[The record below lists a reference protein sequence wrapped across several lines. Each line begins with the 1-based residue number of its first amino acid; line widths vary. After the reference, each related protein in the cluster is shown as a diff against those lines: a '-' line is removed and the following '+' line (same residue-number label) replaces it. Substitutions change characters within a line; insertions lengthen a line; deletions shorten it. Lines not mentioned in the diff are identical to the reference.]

1 MDNNI
6 RVVQFCL
13 KFICKDAFEL
23 TAKFNKEIEFID
35 EKDFK
40 GKLDNCIKYLEDKG
54 IEIGGVN
61 W

>member
-6 RVVQFCL
+6 RIAQFCL

-40 GKLDNCIKYLEDKG
+40 EKLDNCIKYLEDGG
-54 IEIGGVN
+54 IKVEEVR

>member
-6 RVVQFCL
+6 RVVQFWL
-13 KFICKDAFEL
+13 KFMCKDAFEL
-23 TAKFNKEIEFID
+23 TVKFNKEIEFID

-40 GKLDNCIKYLEDKG
+40 EKLDSHVKYLADKG
-54 IEIGGVN
+54 IEIGGVK

>member
-23 TAKFNKEIEFID
+23 TVKFNKEIEFID

-40 GKLDNCIKYLEDKG
+40 GKLDNCIKHLEDGG
-54 IEIGGVN
+54 IKVEEVR

>member
-6 RVVQFCL
+6 RVAQFWSDLGCED
-13 KFICKDAFEL
+13 I
-23 TAKFNKEIEFID
+23 KEIEFID

-40 GKLDNCIKYLEDKG
+40 EKLDSHVKYLADKG
-54 IEIGGVN
+54 IEIGGVK